1 MNKVTINGVDL
12 ELDLMRRMATRAGQP
27 IELLPKEFTLLEVL
41 MRGEGRVITRTML
54 LERVWGE
61 WFGDTGTIVGSVSSP
76 LYDWAVDVDGDP
88 MSVRAF
94 AADDLQVL
102 S

>member
-1 MNKVTINGVDL
+1 MKPGD
-12 ELDLMRRMATRAGQP
+12 
-27 IELLPKEFTLLEVL
+27 
-41 MRGEGRVITRTML
+41 RVRITA
-54 LERVWGE
+54 EGE